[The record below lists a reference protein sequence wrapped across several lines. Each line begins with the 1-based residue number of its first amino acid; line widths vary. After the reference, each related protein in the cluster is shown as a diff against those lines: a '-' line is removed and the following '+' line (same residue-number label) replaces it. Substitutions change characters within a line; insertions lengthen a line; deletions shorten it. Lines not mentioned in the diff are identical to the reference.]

1 MVGGGRIALVAAAVL
16 LSWPAAAEPVQFI
29 VIDEL
34 SSGQAQEDIALFLGG
49 RLGGTLHIDQA
60 HPHDE
65 ISLTTER
72 ADHYDFA
79 LCGRLVRNGEAAPEH
94 RIDDA
99 GTLTD
104 VAGRSFAAVTIG
116 DELFTLRD
124 VTADRPPAS
133 IAIRPGPACAP
144 TVATR

>member
-1 MVGGGRIALVAAAVL
+1 MKCGRAAFVAAAAL
-16 LSWPAAAEPVQFI
+16 LSWPAAAEPIQFT

-49 RLGGTLHIDQA
+49 RLAGTLHIDQN

-65 ISLTTER
+65 ISLTVER

-79 LCGRLVRNGEAAPEH
+79 LCGRLVRDGEAAPEH

-124 VTADRPPAS
+124 VTAGRSPAS

-144 TVATR
+144 TVASR

>member
-1 MVGGGRIALVAAAVL
+1 MGGRAALLAAVAL
-16 LSWPAAAEPVQFI
+16 FSWPAAAEPVQFT

-34 SSGQAQEDIALFLGG
+34 SAGQAQEDIALFLGG
-49 RLGGTLHIDQA
+49 RLAGTLHIDQA

-65 ISLTTER
+65 IQLTVER

-79 LCGRLVRNGEAAPEH
+79 LCGRLVRDGEASPEH

-124 VTADRPPAS
+124 VTTGRLPTS

-144 TVATR
+144 TVASR

>member
-1 MVGGGRIALVAAAVL
+1 MGGGRIAFAAMAVL
-16 LSWPAAAEPVQFI
+16 LSWPVRAEPVQFT

-34 SSGQAQEDIALFLGG
+34 SSGQAREDIAVFLGG
-49 RLGGTLHIDQA
+49 RLAGSLHIDHT

-65 ISLTTER
+65 ISLTVDR
-72 ADHYDFA
+72 ADRYDFA
-79 LCGRLVRNGEAAPEH
+79 LCGRLVREGDADPDH

-124 VTADRPPAS
+124 VTAGRAPAA

-144 TVATR
+144 TVASR